1 MRLRIEPG
9 GTIEGTTRVPG
20 DKSISHR
27 WLILAATGAGSSVLR
42 GLPSALDV
50 ASTAACLA
58 QLAPTAPGRLEDWA
72 QRVSAKDETKG
83 FTWDFLHGAGPLPE
97 LVVEGQGWEALTSP
111 EGSLDCGNSGTSMRM
126 LSGVVAGAGISATL
140 IGDEALSSRPMER
153 IAEPLRQMG
162 ARVETTDGH
171 APMTVSADALTGIT
185 YRMPV
190 PSAQVKSAVLFAG
203 LRAEGSTVVEAPADN
218 RDHTERAL
226 EALGAPVVIE
236 GNSVSLSAFQHEG
249 FEGDIPGDPSSAAF
263 IVCGA
268 AVTGSRVV
276 VRDVGLNPSRTA
288 FVEVLR
294 RMGVHVRAKERWV
307 SLGEPAGVLEVEG
320 RDELRGVTVAAQ
332 ELPSIIDE
340 VAVLAATAAHA
351 SGESRFEGAG
361 ELRLKESD
369 RLTGMVE
376 GLRALGAE
384 AAIEGDT
391 LVVAGGG
398 LSGGTADGG
407 PDHRIGMA
415 LTIAALGASQD
426 CFIDG
431 VEWADISFPGFAD
444 CLVGLGALAE
454 PA

>member
-1 MRLRIEPG
+1 
-9 GTIEGTTRVPG
+9 
-20 DKSISHR
+20 
-27 WLILAATGAGSSVLR
+27 
-42 GLPSALDV
+42 
-50 ASTAACLA
+50 
-58 QLAPTAPGRLEDWA
+58 
-72 QRVSAKDETKG
+72 
-83 FTWDFLHGAGPLPE
+83 
-97 LVVEGQGWEALTSP
+97 
-111 EGSLDCGNSGTSMRM
+111 
-126 LSGVVAGAGISATL
+126 
-140 IGDEALSSRPMER
+140 
-153 IAEPLRQMG
+153 LRQMG
-162 ARVETTDGH
+162 ASVETTDGH
-171 APMTVSADALTGIT
+171 APVTVGADALNGIT
-185 YRMPV
+185 YLMPV
-190 PSAQVKSAVLFAG
+190 PSAQVKSAILFAG
-203 LRAEGSTVVEAPADN
+203 LRADGTTTVEAPADN

-226 EALGAPVVIE
+226 EALGAPVVVE
-236 GNSVSLSAFQHEG
+236 GNSVSVSPFQHEG
-249 FEGDIPGDPSSAAF
+249 FDGDIPGDPSSAAF
-263 IVCGA
+263 ILCAA

-320 RDELRGVTVAAQ
+320 RDALRGVTVTAQ

-340 VAVLAATAAHA
+340 VAVLAAAAAH
-351 SGESRFEGAG
+351 STGESRFEGAG

-376 GLRALGAE
+376 GLRALGAD
-384 AAIEGDT
+384 ASIEGDT
-391 LVVAGGG
+391 LIVAGGG

-407 PDHRIGMA
+407 TDHRIGMA
-415 LTIAALGASQD
+415 LTIAALGAKQD

>member
-9 GTIEGTTRVPG
+9 SVIEGTTKVPG
-20 DKSISHR
+20 DKSIAHR
-27 WLILAATGAGSSVLR
+27 WLILAATAGGRSVLR
-42 GLPSALDV
+42 GVPSALDV

-58 QLAPTAPGRLEDWA
+58 QLAPTTTEALRTWSKK
-72 QRVSAKDETKG
+72 VSAKDETKG
-83 FTWDFLHGAGPLPE
+83 FTWDFLHGAGSEPQ
-97 LVVEGQGWEALTSP
+97 LVVEGEGWGALVSP

-126 LSGVVAGAGISATL
+126 LSGVIAGAGVTATL

-162 ARVETTDGH
+162 ASVETTDGH
-171 APMTVSADALTGIT
+171 APMAVSAGALTGIS
-185 YRMPV
+185 YLMPV
-190 PSAQVKSAVLFAG
+190 PSAQVKSAILFAG
-203 LRAEGSTVVEAPADN
+203 LRAEGTTSVEAPADN

-236 GNSVSLSAFQHEG
+236 GNTVSLSPFQHEG
-249 FEGDIPGDPSSAAF
+249 FDGDIPGDPSSAAF
-263 IVCGA
+263 IICGA

-294 RMGVHVRAKERWV
+294 RMGVHLREKERWV

-320 RDELRGVTVAAQ
+320 RDQLRGVTVAAQ
-332 ELPSIIDE
+332 DLPSVIDE

-376 GLRALGAE
+376 GLRSLGAQ
-384 AAIEGDT
+384 ATIEGDT

-398 LSGGTADGG
+398 LAGGTADGG
-407 PDHRIGMA
+407 TDHRIGMA
-415 LTIAALGASQD
+415 LTIAALGAKED

-431 VEWADISFPGFAD
+431 VEWADISFPGFAE